1 MENILMGLFA
11 PSAPKRYALGR
22 LPDDR
27 RQARIVLRESAT
39 PITPPASADWVTGI
53 TSWGMSLNDK
63 IGDCTIAGLDHWVMQ
78 QQHYGQ
84 NKTVSIPDSATL
96 SAYEAVSGYNP
107 RNPSSDVGATL
118 QSALNYGR
126 NPGIGGYKVDAFAQI
141 DSTNLNLV
149 RNCINIFGCVYSGL
163 NLPSSAQTQFGN
175 GQEWTVV
182 RSGIDGGHCVPL
194 MAFDAA
200 SFTAVTWGAAQ
211 QLTVA
216 FYQRYFDETWVPIS
230 LSWLEATGMSP
241 GGLDTDALN
250 SDYLAL
256 TGMPGPFPQGP
267 TPIPSPP
274 VTPPPVVPGTADVTM
289 ANAARAWLT
298 ARGL

>member
-1 MENILMGLFA
+1 MGLFT
-11 PSAPKRYALGR
+11 SATPKRYALGR

-27 RQARIVLRESAT
+27 RVPRVVLRETDT
-39 PITPPASADWVTGI
+39 PITAPVSADWVSGVTQ
-53 TSWGMSLNDK
+53 WGMSLNDS
-63 IGDCTIAGLDHWVMQ
+63 IGDCTVAGLDHWVMQ

-84 NKTVSIPDSATL
+84 NKAVTIPDSATL
-96 SAYEAVSGYNP
+96 LAYEQISGYTPSNP
-107 RNPSSDVGATL
+107 NSDVGATL
-118 QSALNYGR
+118 QSALTYGR
-126 NPGIGGYKVDAFAQI
+126 NTGIGGYKVDAFAQI
-141 DSTNLNLV
+141 DNTNLNLV
-149 RNCINIFGCVYSGL
+149 RNCINIFGSVYAGL
-163 NLPSSAQTQFGN
+163 NLPSSAQTQFSA

-200 SFTAVTWGAAQ
+200 SFTAVTWGRAQ
-211 QLTVA
+211 QLTLA

-230 LSWLEATGMSP
+230 LSWLEMTGMSP

-267 TPIPSPP
+267 TPIPPPP
-274 VTPPPVVPGTADVTM
+274 VTPPPVVPGTVDVTM
-289 ANAARAWLT
+289 AAAARAWLT